1 MISRSVTNCF
11 FFFFFF
17 VIRVVFIYK
26 IEAYFYYRFFTF
38 LILLVHLYKL
48 SLVIFRCSQV
58 SLLFQRQMLHFH
70 FHMVVTI
77 NQTTSTEVTA
87 SLINP
92 FVPNPPFLYGMLD
105 TDLQN
110 CSTSQPVNLKP
121 EYFLHIPMKLW
132 LSPILL

>member
-1 MISRSVTNCF
+1 MLAIAFSLKGVMNLHFRITIINSWYQDQWQTV
-11 FFFFFF
+11 FFF
-17 VIRVVFIYK
+17 VFFVILVVFLSK

-105 TDLQN
+105 TDL
-110 CSTSQPVNLKP
+110 
-121 EYFLHIPMKLW
+121 
-132 LSPILL
+132 